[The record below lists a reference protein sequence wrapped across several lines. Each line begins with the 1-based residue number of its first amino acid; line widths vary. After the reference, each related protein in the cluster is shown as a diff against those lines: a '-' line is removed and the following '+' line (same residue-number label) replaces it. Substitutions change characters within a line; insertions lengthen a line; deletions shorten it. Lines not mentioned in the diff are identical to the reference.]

1 MGARGAALDGAVTYL
16 DIRLLGAPAVLCTIA
31 AFGAMRGVQDIRTP
45 LWIAVATNALNLVL
59 DWVLIFGIGPFPRL
73 ELAGAAW
80 ASTVAQWLGAGAA
93 VYAVRTRLG
102 LAPQVDWAGARR
114 LLVVGSDL
122 FVRTALL
129 LVFVALAGRA
139 AMRLGEDAG
148 AAHAL
153 IRSIWMLTAFFLDAF
168 AVVAQSLVGY
178 FIGAARV
185 DLARRVAGVCIGW
198 SLVTGVLA
206 AIAMLA
212 CTPWLLAALPPEA
225 RPLAGGAWVIAALS
239 QPINALSFGTDGI
252 HWGTGDYRF
261 LRNAMLIATGV
272 GAAALTLLG
281 PAGGDA
287 LESVWL
293 VTSLWI
299 LLRAAAGMLRI
310 WPAIGRAPLA
320 REPAGQ
326 AGTGGDGA

>member
-1 MGARGAALDGAVTYL
+1 MCLGLELCEFCPHLRRLGSIIARNGNDARDVDSRIESAGK
-16 DIRLLGAPAVLCTIA
+16 
-31 AFGAMRGVQDIRTP
+31 AFGALRGVQDIRTP
-45 LWIAVATNALNLVL
+45 LWIAIATNTLNLGL
-59 DWVLIFGIGPFPRL
+59 DWILIFGIGPFPRL

-93 VYAVRTRLG
+93 LYAVRRRLG
-102 LAPQVDWAGARR
+102 LAPQIDWAEARR

-178 FIGAARV
+178 FVGAARI

-198 SLVTGVLA
+198 SLATGVPA
-206 AIAMLA
+206 AVAMLA
-212 CTPWLLAALPPEA
+212 GTPWLLAALPALFA
-225 RPLAGGAWVIAALS
+225 RSFSLSSRSACCTCRSNPLMSIASL
-239 QPINALSFGTDGI
+239 TV
-252 HWGTGDYRF
+252 TR
-261 LRNAMLIATGV
+261 IA
-272 GAAALTLLG
+272 
-281 PAGGDA
+281 
-287 LESVWL
+287 SVK
-293 VTSLWI
+293 
-299 LLRAAAGMLRI
+299 
-310 WPAIGRAPLA
+310 
-320 REPAGQ
+320 
-326 AGTGGDGA
+326 